1 MEQSVFLLFSK
12 DDETNTELKGLIKN
26 VENIEH
32 LKITQKN
39 YYQLDDTAKQ
49 NILDCDIFICCLSR
63 KFSDSN
69 LIDTVKFASYIAR
82 RKINAFYLNNNI
94 KRCLPKME
102 DQRFFEYRTV
112 KFSSLDQIVK
122 VKICIIYLL
131 G

>member
-1 MEQSVFLLFSK
+1 MKQNVFLLFSK
-12 DDETNTELKGLIKN
+12 DDETNPELKGLIQN
-26 VENIEH
+26 VENIQH
-32 LKITQKN
+32 LNVTQKN
-39 YYQLDDTAKQ
+39 DELDDRTKQ

-63 KFSDSN
+63 KFSDSK

-122 VKICIIYLL
+122 VKNCIIYLL

>member
-1 MEQSVFLLFSK
+1 MKQNVFLLFSK
-12 DDETNTELKGLIKN
+12 YDEKNTELKGLIQN

-39 YYQLDDTAKQ
+39 DFQLDDTTKQ

-63 KFSDSN
+63 KFSDSK

-82 RKINAFYLNNNI
+82 SKINAFYLDNNI
-94 KRCLPKME
+94 KRCLPKVE

-122 VKICIIYLL
+122 VKNCIMYLL